1 MKTAL
6 ITGATGGIGR
16 LLVEGLVGRGYRIVG
31 VARNGEKLR
40 ELQEKLP
47 AFEYIIADL
56 SKEDFP
62 GTILEELERLGV
74 ERVDLLINNAGL
86 AVRKPLL
93 EHSREELENLFR
105 VNTLAPV
112 ELTMMLL
119 PVLPKGSTVV
129 FIISGVA
136 FINVPELPSYCAA
149 KGALHYLAVNLER
162 ELEGRGINVVRV
174 YPKQVKTG
182 FFTRNG
188 VPYPKGS
195 IEPAAVAGAILE
207 GIERGRREVFV
218 PGYLKLLKYLP
229 NWPVF
234 TYRFRY

>member
-6 ITGATGGIGR
+6 VTGSTGGIGR
-16 LLVEGLVGRGYRIVG
+16 LLVKGLIERGYRVVG
-31 VARNGEKLR
+31 VGRRKPPEELSSLDGFRYVTADLGER
-40 ELQEKLP
+40 GAP
-47 AFEYIIADL
+47 RYIADSL
-56 SKEDFP
+56 RRMNV
-62 GTILEELERLGV
+62 TRL
-74 ERVDLLINNAGL
+74 DLLINNAGY
-86 AVRKPLL
+86 AIRKPLL
-93 EHSREELENLFR
+93 EHTDEDLENLFK
-105 VNTLAPV
+105 VDTLVPI
-112 ELTMMLL
+112 ELTRELL
-119 PVLPKGSTVV
+119 PFLGEGSTVV
-129 FIISGVA
+129 FVISGVA
-136 FINVPELPSYCAA
+136 FVNVPELPSYCAA

-162 ELEGRGINVVRV
+162 ELEERGINVVRV

-234 TYRFRY
+234 TYRFKY